1 MGNASNQ
8 DIILDFFAGSGTTAQ
23 AVMEL
28 NKQDGRNR
36 KFICAQLPEKT
47 EEKSEAFKA
56 GYKTIAEI
64 SKERIR
70 RAAKKIEAEA
80 KREYPILSSLSSE
93 RQGKECPDLGFK
105 VYKLKNFGS
114 FRDFSSKDISLSKF
128 KQANLFYGCNASG
141 KTTLTRVFS
150 CLNNGRFVTL
160 ELEGCELEI
169 SVNDKAINIKN
180 FSDSHIKNK
189 IRVFNSDFIEDN
201 LQLKEGQ
208 AKKLSVVIG
217 KENIDIKNDI
227 TKLEEELKALKNDKD
242 ELNVSVELSLAKL
255 KAH

>member
-1 MGNASNQ
+1 M
-8 DIILDFFAGSGTTAQ
+8 
-23 AVMEL
+23 
-28 NKQDGRNR
+28 
-36 KFICAQLPEKT
+36 
-47 EEKSEAFKA
+47 
-56 GYKTIAEI
+56 
-64 SKERIR
+64 
-70 RAAKKIEAEA
+70 
-80 KREYPILSSLSSE
+80 
-93 RQGKECPDLGFK
+93 
-105 VYKLKNFGS
+105 YKLKNFGS
-114 FRDFSSKDISLSKF
+114 FRDFSSKDISLPKF

-208 AKKLSVVIG
+208 AKNYPLLSEKKTLTLKMILQNL
-217 KENIDIKNDI
+217 KKN
-227 TKLEEELKALKNDKD
+227 
-242 ELNVSVELSLAKL
+242 
-255 KAH
+255 